1 VSAGVFN
8 SRWSERP
15 AGLRDGDA
23 MPSGFRLAGIACG
36 VKAPGLAE
44 LDLGL
49 VVSDAPATVSA
60 VRFCDS
66 GVLAAPVLATRER
79 CDLNAI
85 RAVVANSGNA
95 NAATGEAGIAA
106 AVHVQQAAAAALGL
120 QAREVA
126 LASTG
131 VIGVPLPGER
141 IAAAMPALVAALGT
155 DPTAF
160 AHAIRTT
167 DAIDKHATLRADLP
181 AGSIN
186 LAAQAKGAGMISPRF
201 ATMLCFVQTDAAL
214 ERQTAERLLGAAVK
228 RSFDR
233 ISVDGQLSTNDTVIL
248 MASGSSGV
256 SVEPGGDDEAALGE
270 ALDALL
276 RALALRIVADGEGAR
291 RIGRVLVRGGERQA
305 AERVARAVADSPLV
319 KTALFGGDPNWGRI
333 AQAVGAAMPGSAPLR
348 FEIAIEGVTVAR
360 DGALAQFDPGALAA
374 AVARDEVLYEIG
386 LPGEGCEA
394 ELFFSDLGYDYV
406 KINAEYTT

>member
-1 VSAGVFN
+1 VSGGLFD
-8 SRWSERP
+8 SRWAQRP
-15 AGLRDGDA
+15 DGLEDVDA
-23 MPSGFRLAGIACG
+23 VPSGFRFAGIACG
-36 VKAPGLAE
+36 VKAPGPAE

-49 VVSDAPATVSA
+49 IVADAPATVSA

-79 CDLNAI
+79 CEVSAI

-106 AVHVQQAAAAALGL
+106 AVQVQEAAAAVLGL
-120 QAREVA
+120 HARQVA

-131 VIGVPLPGER
+131 VIGVPLPGDR
-141 IAAAMPALVAALGT
+141 IAAALPALVGALGT
-155 DPTAF
+155 DPSGF

-167 DAIDKHATLRADLP
+167 DALDKHATLRVDLP

-201 ATMLCFVQTDAAL
+201 ATMLCFVQTDAEL
-214 ERQTAERLLGAAVK
+214 ERQSAARLLGDAVR

-256 SVEPGGDDEAALGE
+256 IVDPGSDDEAVLGE

-276 RALALRIVADGEGAR
+276 RALALAMVADGEGAR
-291 RIGRVLVRGGERQA
+291 RIGRVLVRGGDQQA
-305 AERVARAVADSPLV
+305 AERVARAVGDSPLV
-319 KTALFGGDPNWGRI
+319 KTALFGGDPNWGRV

-348 FEIAIEGVTVAR
+348 FEIAIERITVAR
-360 DGALAQFDPGALAA
+360 DGALAQFDPAVLAA
-374 AVARDEVLYEIG
+374 AVARDEVLYEVG

>member
-1 VSAGVFN
+1 VSGGLFD
-8 SRWSERP
+8 SRWAKRP
-15 AGLRDGDA
+15 DRLHDIDA
-23 MPSGFRLAGIACG
+23 VPSGFRFAGVACG
-36 VKAPGLAE
+36 VKAPGSAE

-49 VVSDAPATVSA
+49 IVADAPATVSA

-66 GVLAAPVLATRER
+66 GVLAAPVLVTRER
-79 CDLNAI
+79 CEPGAI

-106 AVHVQQAAAAALGL
+106 AVQVQEAAAGALGL
-120 QAREVA
+120 DAREIA

-131 VIGVPLPGER
+131 VIGLPLPGDR
-141 IAAAMPALVAALGT
+141 IAAAMPALVAALGA
-155 DPTAF
+155 DPSGF

-167 DAIDKHATLRADLP
+167 DALDKHATLRADLP

-201 ATMLCFVQTDAAL
+201 ATMLCFVQTDVAL
-214 ERQTAERLLGAAVK
+214 ERGTAERLLGGAVK

-256 SVEPGGDDEAALGE
+256 SVEPGSDDEAAFGA

-276 RALALRIVADGEGAR
+276 RALALAMVADGEGAT
-291 RIGRVLVRGGERQA
+291 RIGRVLVRGGDQEA
-305 AERVARAVADSPLV
+305 AERVARGVADSPLV
-319 KTALFGGDPNWGRI
+319 KTALFGGDPNWGRV

-360 DGALAQFDPGALAA
+360 DGALAQFDPDALAA
-374 AVARDEVLYEIG
+374 AVAREEVLYEIG

>member
-1 VSAGVFN
+1 MSVGLFH
-8 SRWSERP
+8 SRWAQRP

-23 MPSGFRLAGIACG
+23 MPSGFRHAGIACG
-36 VKAPGLAE
+36 VRSPGSAE

-49 VVSDAPATVSA
+49 IVADAPATVSA
-60 VRFCDS
+60 ARFCDS
-66 GVLAAPVLATRER
+66 GVLAAPVLVTRDRCER
-79 CDLNAI
+79 GAI

-95 NAATGEAGIAA
+95 NAATGEAGIEAA
-106 AVHVQQAAAAALGL
+106 ARVQEAAAAALGL
-120 QAREVA
+120 AAGEVA
-126 LASTG
+126 VASTG
-131 VIGVPLPGER
+131 VIGVPLPDQR
-141 IAAAMPALVAALGT
+141 IAAALPALVAALGT
-155 DPTAF
+155 DPTGF

-167 DAIDKHATLRADLP
+167 DAIDKHGALRADLP

-214 ERQTAERLLGAAVK
+214 ERQSAERLLGDAVK

-248 MASGSSGV
+248 MASGESGV
-256 SVEPGGDDEAALGE
+256 TVAPGSDDEAAFGQ

-276 RALALRIVADGEGAR
+276 RALALAMVADGEGAR
-291 RIGRVLVRGGERQA
+291 RIGRVLVRGGDALA
-305 AERVARAVADSPLV
+305 AERVARGVADSPLV

-333 AQAVGAAMPGSAPLR
+333 AQAIGAAMPGSAPLR
-348 FEIAIEGVTVAR
+348 FEIAIEGITVAR
-360 DGALAQFDPGALAA
+360 DGALARFDPAVLAA